1 MNELFLLKQKK
12 LHPLGQGPLQMMDY
26 RQQKVKLKKPTGDW
40 QLGMLIR
47 ICVPWKGSSFL
58 RDEKSV
64 RFLVDFFF
72 FFTSSVL
79 IGGLTHTLHRI

>member
-1 MNELFLLKQKK
+1 
-12 LHPLGQGPLQMMDY
+12 MMDY

-47 ICVPWKGSSFL
+47 ICVPWKWSSFL

-64 RFLVDFFF
+64 RFLVDYFFLF
-72 FFTSSVL
+72 CFNWRFN
-79 IGGLTHTLHRI
+79 THTSQDITCDRHLCVLLKVRA